1 MKVKVDDVKIGRM
14 ENPYNKIE
22 DVTKETLK
30 SNRRFVIVEFRKRKD
45 TKYYNF
51 HKCLAFLVKDVK
63 NAECPGYPA
72 CAVEYFDSFE
82 EGKKKIEA
90 HYKKIGYTPKYP
102 IEKYVS
108 KEERRDNH

>member
-1 MKVKVDDVKIGRM
+1 MK
-14 ENPYNKIE
+14 NPYNKID
-22 DVTKETLK
+22 DVTKKTLEG
-30 SNRRFVIVEFRKRKD
+30 NRRFIIVEFEKEKN

-51 HKCLAFLVKDVK
+51 HKCLAFLVKDVE

-90 HYKKIGYTPKYP
+90 LYKKLGYTPKYP
-102 IEKYVS
+102 IDKYVS
-108 KEERRDNH
+108 KKRSKNER